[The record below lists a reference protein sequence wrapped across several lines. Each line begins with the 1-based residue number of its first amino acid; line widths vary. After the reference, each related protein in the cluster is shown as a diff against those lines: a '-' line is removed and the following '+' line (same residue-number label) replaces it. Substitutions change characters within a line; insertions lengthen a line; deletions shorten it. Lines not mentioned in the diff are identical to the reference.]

1 MPGARKSPRDST
13 LSRGFFAPQP
23 SKDLTT
29 ALTWD
34 ILYGDG
40 VVISENQSGQMTS
53 YTYGLERISAKT
65 GSTRT
70 EYVYDGRG
78 SVAAEVSYNNAWYG
92 TWDRAYTRLVRWKHI
107 SGGGESMGKKLVVK
121 KESIHDFIFYQYKP
135 ARLRLLIEWFF
146 LMAVVCLFTS
156 HFAKESWFAFFTTVG
171 GCICALIIIIVFSIL
186 HDSPPKKFVIDGVG
200 FLYMAIIFNVGA
212 SQIIG
217 SGSNKLLSVFFLF
230 LLLLCA
236 VGFIFIAISNIKKDK
251 YNNTSSTSK
260 LLPLIGV
267 IVGRLLATAFLPHVP
282 SDTLEIVMGY
292 FILLLS
298 LLFISTCI
306 VTFLK
311 LYYYFTVEVRG
322 GTYGTGVGSPSHEEN
337 DN

>member
-1 MPGARKSPRDST
+1 
-13 LSRGFFAPQP
+13 
-23 SKDLTT
+23 
-29 ALTWD
+29 
-34 ILYGDG
+34 
-40 VVISENQSGQMTS
+40 
-53 YTYGLERISAKT
+53 
-65 GSTRT
+65 
-70 EYVYDGRG
+70 
-78 SVAAEVSYNNAWYG
+78 
-92 TWDRAYTRLVRWKHI
+92 
-107 SGGGESMGKKLVVK
+107 
-121 KESIHDFIFYQYKP
+121 
-135 ARLRLLIEWFF
+135 
-146 LMAVVCLFTS
+146 MAVVCLFTS

-217 SGSNKLLSVFFLF
+217 TGSNKLLSVFFLF

-236 VGFIFIAISNIKKDK
+236 VGYIFIAISI
-251 YNNTSSTSK
+251 
-260 LLPLIGV
+260 
-267 IVGRLLATAFLPHVP
+267 GRLLATAFLPHVP

-298 LLFISTCI
+298 LLFSSTCI

-311 LYYYFTVEVRG
+311 LYFYFTVEVRG
-322 GTYGTGVGSPSHEEN
+322 GTYGTGDGSPSHEEN